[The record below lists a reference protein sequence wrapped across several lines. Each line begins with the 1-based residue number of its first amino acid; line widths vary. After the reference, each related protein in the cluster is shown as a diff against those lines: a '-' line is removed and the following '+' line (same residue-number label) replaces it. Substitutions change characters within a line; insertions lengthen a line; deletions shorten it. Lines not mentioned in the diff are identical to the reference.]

1 MARRTTIR
9 CAAICSLALS
19 FCVLSV
25 IGVGIGVIP
34 ANGAVWSIDEADNID
49 IGYNENQTI
58 SGIKTRNGDKDIKIR
73 VGDLVTRGAEFDGS
87 NSSYTVADRTDV
99 ANSDVYVKNRNK
111 KNATIVVNKS
121 IPDGSE
127 FDIKISNMST
137 KYMSVYNENL
147 SDTDTDIEYVIEQ
160 GYSERYVQF
169 SIHSS
174 AEVDF
179 QNDTYN
185 SKTEKVHL
193 EKLELINNSNYVVIW
208 ERSKEGKLVRQIGSS
223 QGSKKEIN
231 VTSENIS
238 GEAELAGTIHPGKTE
253 PNTNVIYAADNRSV
267 QFPVPITVVKKP
279 IHYFDN
285 SLNKSN
291 TTSVLSIVFNTE
303 ISSKEGKI
311 SIEFFDQS
319 RSTINISEDS
329 EKYRIDGNRV
339 DISLNG
345 TYTESGNQFPY
356 ITEISADDLE
366 SKHYEST
373 YSKTKYS
380 PRRIAHTIENKT
392 NITATQGTYIGLNS
406 STSATISLSLEGQDI
421 QQNHS
426 YEHGNLSIINTSV
439 LSEEEYVIQSETNI
453 NQTQLTLVN
462 TPFSPNVPTTSVE
475 NGIVAEFEST
485 RSTRYIAANIR
496 GNSKVN
502 RTTFIINRSRTNGKL
517 VNISES
523 GDYNITFYKCQYW

>member
-1 MARRTTIR
+1 
-9 CAAICSLALS
+9 
-19 FCVLSV
+19 LSV

-267 QFPVPITVVKKP
+267 QFPVPITVVK
-279 IHYFDN
+279 
-285 SLNKSN
+285 
-291 TTSVLSIVFNTE
+291 
-303 ISSKEGKI
+303 
-311 SIEFFDQS
+311 
-319 RSTINISEDS
+319 
-329 EKYRIDGNRV
+329 NR
-339 DISLNG
+339 
-345 TYTESGNQFPY
+345 Y
-356 ITEISADDLE
+356 ITL
-366 SKHYEST
+366 
-373 YSKTKYS
+373 
-380 PRRIAHTIENKT
+380 TI
-392 NITATQGTYIGLNS
+392 L
-406 STSATISLSLEGQDI
+406 
-421 QQNHS
+421 
-426 YEHGNLSIINTSV
+426 
-439 LSEEEYVIQSETNI
+439 
-453 NQTQLTLVN
+453 
-462 TPFSPNVPTTSVE
+462 
-475 NGIVAEFEST
+475 
-485 RSTRYIAANIR
+485 
-496 GNSKVN
+496 
-502 RTTFIINRSRTNGKL
+502 
-517 VNISES
+517 
-523 GDYNITFYKCQYW
+523 